1 MASTPV
7 ASVDLIT
14 TSLMGRAMRPI
25 LHQFG
30 ECRTITG
37 ML

>member
-14 TSLMGRAMRPI
+14 TSLMSRAMRPI
-25 LHQFG
+25 FHQFD

-37 ML
+37 MS